1 MTEKMK
7 VAIVGLGSRGLLV
20 YAPIVA
26 QNDRK
31 MELVAVADPLEANV
45 TEAKNRYHI
54 KEENC
59 FRSAEELLQADR
71 LADILFICTQDRQ
84 HVPQAVAALKK
95 GYHVLLEKPVSP
107 DAKECDRLLQTAE
120 ECQRKVC
127 VCHVLRYTPFY
138 SKIKEMLLAGAVSK
152 VMNIQ
157 AREDVGFFH
166 QAHSFV
172 RGNWRDAEETSPMI
186 LAKCCHDMDLLV
198 WLADSGCSTVSS
210 FGGLS
215 WFREENAPEGAAKYC
230 LSGCAAKDDCPYDAE
245 KIYIF
250 DKKTGVRHHAGW
262 PVNTFVLHPDED
274 SVREALR
281 EGPYGRCVYHCDN
294 NVVDHQVVNLNMEN
308 GITVTFSMCAFSATC
323 NRTIKIMGTMGQ
335 IEGDMG
341 KNMIYYTPFG
351 KETEEIDLTKL
362 TDDFSG
368 HGGGDARMVEQ
379 VCDYI
384 MNGTKSPSITDL
396 AVSLESHYIALA
408 AERSRLEN
416 GRAVTL

>member
-1 MTEKMK
+1 M
-7 VAIVGLGSRGLLV
+7 
-20 YAPIVA
+20 
-26 QNDRK
+26 
-31 MELVAVADPLEANV
+31 
-45 TEAKNRYHI
+45 
-54 KEENC
+54 
-59 FRSAEELLQADR
+59 
-71 LADILFICTQDRQ
+71 
-84 HVPQAVAALKK
+84 
-95 GYHVLLEKPVSP
+95 
-107 DAKECDRLLQTAE
+107 
-120 ECQRKVC
+120 
-127 VCHVLRYTPFY
+127 
-138 SKIKEMLLAGAVSK
+138 
-152 VMNIQ
+152 
-157 AREDVGFFH
+157 
-166 QAHSFV
+166 
-172 RGNWRDAEETSPMI
+172 
-186 LAKCCHDMDLLV
+186 
-198 WLADSGCSTVSS
+198 
-210 FGGLS
+210 
-215 WFREENAPEGAAKYC
+215 
-230 LSGCAAKDDCPYDAE
+230 
-245 KIYIF
+245 
-250 DKKTGVRHHAGW
+250 
-262 PVNTFVLHPDED
+262 
-274 SVREALR
+274 REALR